1 MSFEKNLKRLEL
13 IAESLK
19 DANVPLEEAMKLYE
33 EGVKISSRLENELD
47 SFERK
52 IEILTN
58 RPDESGNGTTTL
70 EDYHSTVP
78 QPDRKA

>member
-19 DANVPLEEAMKLYE
+19 DANVPLEEAMELYE

-58 RPDESGNGTTTL
+58 KPDESGNGITTL
-70 EDYHSTVP
+70 EDYHSTVT
-78 QPDRKA
+78 QPDRKT

>member
-19 DANVPLEEAMKLYE
+19 DANVPLEEAMELYE

-58 RPDESGNGTTTL
+58 KPDESGNGITTL
-70 EDYHSTVP
+70 EDYHSTVI
-78 QPDRKA
+78 QPERKA